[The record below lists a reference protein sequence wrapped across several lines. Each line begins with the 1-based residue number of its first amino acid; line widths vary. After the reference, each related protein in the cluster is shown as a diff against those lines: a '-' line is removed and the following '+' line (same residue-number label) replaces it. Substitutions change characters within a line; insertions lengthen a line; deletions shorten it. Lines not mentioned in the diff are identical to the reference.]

1 MEILMNI
8 MSKSA
13 DNKTLKQAIRLNKEC
28 SEYIQSTESAPT
40 RVSAKVSKGT
50 WAKMSEKERMLWHLR
65 DIADSLGGNMF
76 EGGFNFTY
84 ELLND

>member
-8 MSKSA
+8 TSKSS
-13 DNKTLKQAIRLNKEC
+13 DNKTLKQAVRLNKEC
-28 SEYIQSTESAPT
+28 TDYIQSAESVPT
-40 RVSAKVSKGT
+40 RVSANISKGT
-50 WAKMSEKERMLWHLR
+50 WAKMSKKERMLWHLR
-65 DIADSLGGNMF
+65 DIADSLGGNVF

>member
-8 MSKSA
+8 MSKTS
-13 DNKTLKQAIRLNKEC
+13 KQAIRLNKEC
-28 SEYIQSTESAPT
+28 TEYIQSTESAPT
-40 RVSAKVSKGT
+40 RVNAKVSKGT
-50 WAKMSEKERMLWHLR
+50 WTKMSKKERMLWHIR

>member
-1 MEILMNI
+1 MEVLMNI

-28 SEYIQSTESAPT
+28 TEYIQSTDSAPT
-40 RVSAKVSKGT
+40 RVSAKISKGT
-50 WAKMSEKERMLWHLR
+50 WAKMSKKERMLWHLR

-76 EGGFNFTY
+76 ESGFNFTY

>member
-8 MSKSA
+8 MSKTS
-13 DNKTLKQAIRLNKEC
+13 KQAIRLNKEC
-28 SEYIQSTESAPT
+28 TEYIQSTESAPT

-50 WAKMSEKERMLWHLR
+50 WAKMSKKERMLWHLR